1 MVNVNHYLTT
11 FWVVKKQLRALY
23 NRPLHLKLL
32 HFSVQNIFVPN
43 SLHCVVLI
51 FCGGFFGGEE
61 REVAGMRWLCR
72 RGR

>member
-1 MVNVNHYLTT
+1 MET
-11 FWVVKKQLRALY
+11 RAFVFEV
-23 NRPLHLKLL
+23 LHLKLL

-51 FCGGFFGGEE
+51 FCGVFFWGEE